1 LPGHWRAKFTSDWS
15 GRELAGMRSSHHFE
29 AASPVFR
36 KSTTVSL
43 RVDWRN
49 QRYRDASVGL
59 LWAYRLPN

>member
-1 LPGHWRAKFTSDWS
+1 
-15 GRELAGMRSSHHFE
+15 
-29 AASPVFR
+29 
-36 KSTTVSL
+36 VSL